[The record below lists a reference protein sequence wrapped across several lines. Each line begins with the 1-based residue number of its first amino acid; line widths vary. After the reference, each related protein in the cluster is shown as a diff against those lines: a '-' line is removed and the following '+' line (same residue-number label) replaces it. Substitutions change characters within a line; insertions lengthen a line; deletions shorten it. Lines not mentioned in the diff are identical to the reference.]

1 MNRMIPAAFAALLSL
16 AGAAVAH
23 GDHKHGE
30 EGHVHAVYPF
40 AYASAPGAQA
50 GGAYV
55 TLENKGPADRLVAAR
70 ADVSERVEI
79 HEHRM
84 EDGVMK
90 MREVE
95 GIDLPEGGAI
105 EMKPGGYHVMFM
117 GLKAPLEAGG
127 TIPVTLVFESGAE
140 LSVEVPVIE
149 RGEKPAHGH
158 SGHSGHSHD

>member
-16 AGAAVAH
+16 AGAASAH
-23 GDHKHGE
+23 GDHEHGE
-30 EGHVHAVYPF
+30 KGHIHAVYPF
-40 AYASAPGAQA
+40 AYASAPGAKA

-55 TLENKGPADRLVAAR
+55 SVENAGPADRLVAAR
-70 ADVSERVEI
+70 ADISERVEI

-95 GIDLPEGGAI
+95 AIDLPEGGAI

-140 LSVEVPVIE
+140 LAVEVPVIE

-158 SGHSGHSHD
+158 SGHSHD